1 MRRTML
7 TVILGALLAGTVLL
21 TTGCA
26 QPDDG
31 TKIEKPSNNNN
42 NNQNNNDQNN
52 NNNQTNNNNQNNNN
66 NNQNTG
72 NGNQGNENQN
82 PGNENQGNENENPGN
97 GNQGNENENPGNEN
111 PGQGNEN
118 DKPGKTYE
126 APTNIELSNG
136 YFIRQFMGSGQSI
149 AKATAVDDVNHYL
162 GEAETYI
169 KGLVNEFEQS
179 VNGNTYFNDFING
192 YKENDFYKV
201 SGNGSSQSTEDWVIS
216 ENANSYK
223 YILKDI
229 IKNLDNLS
237 NREVFYT
244 VYRTL
249 ANEAYIKGFG
259 NLNTNND
266 WYTAYNDEKAN
277 LENAWQLVDFS
288 NLGTEKFDLYDDVNN
303 KSVKLTTV
311 MDKLLGQA
319 AGKGTLANVSQA
331 DLKKVI
337 NISLTTNSLGSIHD
351 GEKSLLQHT
360 SRCTFE
366 HKLSTDVRD
375 SVDMAMFNAILET
388 TQTQDYV
395 MER

>member
-1 MRRTML
+1 MRRMIL
-7 TVILGALLAGTVLL
+7 TVILGSLLAVTVLL

-31 TKIEKPSNNNN
+31 TKIEKPS
-42 NNQNNNDQNN
+42 
-52 NNNQTNNNNQNNNN
+52 
-66 NNQNTG
+66 
-72 NGNQGNENQN
+72 
-82 PGNENQGNENENPGN
+82 
-97 GNQGNENENPGNEN
+97 
-111 PGQGNEN
+111 
-118 DKPGKTYE
+118 KTYE

-169 KGLVNEFEQS
+169 KGLVNELEQS
-179 VNGNTYFNDFING
+179 TNGNTYFNDFING
-192 YKENDFYKV
+192 YKENDFYKIN
-201 SGNGSSQSTEDWVIS
+201 SISSAALDYVVED
-216 ENANSYK
+216 NANSYK

-229 IKNLDNLS
+229 IKNLDNLN
-237 NREVFYT
+237 NREVFYS
-244 VYRTL
+244 VYGTL

-266 WYTAYNDEKAN
+266 WYTAYNDEKES
-277 LENAWQLVDFS
+277 LESGWQYHDFDD
-288 NLGTEKFDLYDDVNN
+288 LGTEKFDLYDDVNN
-303 KSVKLTTV
+303 NKSAKLTGL
-311 MDKLLGQA
+311 MDELLGQA
-319 AGKGTLANVSQA
+319 AGKGALANVSQA

-360 SRCTFE
+360 ARCTFE
-366 HKLSTDVRD
+366 KSLSTEVRN
-375 SVDMAMFNAILET
+375 SVNGAMYDAMYVE

-395 MER
+395 MGR

>member
-1 MRRTML
+1 MRRMML
-7 TVILGALLAGTVLL
+7 TVILGALLAGMVLL

-31 TKIEKPSNNNN
+31 TKIEKPS
-42 NNQNNNDQNN
+42 
-52 NNNQTNNNNQNNNN
+52 
-66 NNQNTG
+66 
-72 NGNQGNENQN
+72 
-82 PGNENQGNENENPGN
+82 
-97 GNQGNENENPGNEN
+97 
-111 PGQGNEN
+111 
-118 DKPGKTYE
+118 KTYE

-149 AKATAVDDVNHYL
+149 AKATVVNDVNHYL

-179 VNGNTYFNDFING
+179 LSANGKAYFNDFING
-192 YKENDFYKV
+192 YKENDFYKINSV
-201 SGNGSSQSTEDWVIS
+201 SSAALDYVVQD
-216 ENANSYK
+216 NAKSYK

-229 IKNLDNLS
+229 IKNLDNLN
-237 NREVFYT
+237 NREVFYSA
-244 VYRTL
+244 YRTL

-266 WYTAYNDEKAN
+266 WYTAYNDEKGS
-277 LENAWQLVDFS
+277 LESGWQYHDFDG
-288 NLGTEKFDLYDDVNN
+288 LGAEKFDLYDDVNN
-303 KSVKLTTV
+303 NKSAKLIGL
-311 MDKLLGQA
+311 MDELLGQA

-360 SRCTFE
+360 ERCTF
-366 HKLSTDVRD
+366 KKSLSTEVRN
-375 SVDMAMFNAILET
+375 SVNGVMYDAMYVE

-395 MER
+395 MGR